1 MKDEENSLR
10 VLFVSSGNWTRTQMA
25 ETILRRLTRG
35 RVHVAS
41 AGSEPRKEIHPMTR
55 EVIKKVIGVEMANQ
69 RPKHVQEFRDQ
80 TFDFVF
86 LLAEGEVVPTDLL
99 PLGTEPIRWTFE
111 DPSKVEGTDAEKR
124 RAFESVARGLMGR
137 IRIWLALPQVAEKS
151 GLLSVAHPDQPGLQ
165 GQRVPA
171 NPSTLGL

>member
-1 MKDEENSLR
+1 MTDEDGPLR

-41 AGSEPRKEIHPMTR
+41 AGSRPREEVHPMTR
-55 EVIKKVIGVEMANQ
+55 EVIKKVIGAEMPDQ
-69 RPKHVQEFRDQ
+69 RPKHVRDFRDQ
-80 TFDFVF
+80 EFDFVF
-86 LLAEGEVVPTDLL
+86 LLADREAVPSELF
-99 PLGTEPIRWTFE
+99 PAGVEPIRWTFE
-111 DPSKVEGTDAEKR
+111 DPSEVEGTDEEKR

-151 GLLSVAHPDQPGLQ
+151 GLLSATHSV
-165 GQRVPA
+165 
-171 NPSTLGL
+171 

>member
-1 MKDEENSLR
+1 MTEEDGALR

-41 AGSEPRKEIHPMTR
+41 AGSQPQEEIHPMTR
-55 EVIKKVIGVEMANQ
+55 EVIKKVMGAEMPDQ
-69 RPKHVQEFRDQ
+69 RPKHVRDFRNQE
-80 TFDFVF
+80 FDFVF
-86 LLAEGEVVPTDLL
+86 LLADRDVVPNDLL
-99 PLGTEPIRWTFE
+99 PAGVEPIRWTFE
-111 DPSKVEGTDAEKR
+111 DPAQVGGTEDEKR

-151 GLLSVAHPDQPGLQ
+151 GLLSTTHSV
-165 GQRVPA
+165 
-171 NPSTLGL
+171 